1 MAIES
6 YFFNAWLDGGVYDRT
21 YSAEDFTSYLNLLVS
36 NGVFINPSNQLKVRS
51 NNGMSVIVNAGSGWV
66 NGHKMTN
73 TSDYIVDIKPSDVL
87 LGRID
92 RIIFYLDMGARN
104 MGIEVLQG
112 VASSSPVAPN
122 LTRNEDRYEMSLALI
137 SVGKQTTTITESMIT
152 DTRYDKNVCGVVKG
166 LIEEI
171 DTTDIFAQ
179 YNSTFYSWFNNVKET
194 LATSTLIRKYEARHY
209 TTVENETTF
218 NVNSYIANFNNA
230 LDILEVYVNGFR
242 LPSDSYTMSGNYV
255 VLKNKLAVIG
265 TEVSFVVYKSIDGS
279 NAEGVVE
286 LVDALTLRV
295 NALEAKKNTTATVT
309 LTTGGWVASGDV
321 YVQTVNVPIV
331 ETVNDVLIV
340 SPVENVPVRATAQ
353 GVGTLTFTA
362 YEKLTSA
369 TTVNVVKLGV

>member
-36 NGVFINPSNQLKVRS
+36 NGVFINPSSQLKVRS

-73 TSDYIVDIKPSDVL
+73 TSDYIVDIKASDVL
-87 LGRID
+87 LDRID

-112 VASSSPVAPN
+112 VASSSPVAPTI
-122 LTRNEDRYEMSLALI
+122 TRNEDRYEMSLAL
-137 SVGKQTTTITESMIT
+137 VRVNKQTSVISESMIT
-152 DTRYDKNVCGVVKG
+152 DTRYDRNVCGVVKG
-166 LIEEI
+166 LVEEI

-179 YNSTFYSWFNNVKET
+179 YNSTFNDWFSQVKET

-209 TTVENETTF
+209 TTVENEHTF
-218 NVNSYIANFNNA
+218 NVNDYVPNFANA

-242 LPSDSYTMSGNYV
+242 LASDEYVMNGNV
-255 VLKNKLAVIG
+255 VTLNNELYVIG

-295 NALEAKKNTTATVT
+295 NALEAKKNTTAVVT
-309 LTTGGWVASGDV
+309 LSTGGWVASGDV

-331 ETVNDVLIV
+331 ETVNDVLLV
-340 SPVENVPVRATAQ
+340 SPVENVPVRATGQ

-362 YEKLTSA
+362 YRKLTSA
-369 TTVNVVKLGV
+369 VTVNIVKVGV